1 MRAIKLVGDRDLHI
15 ELLNVE
21 RPEVKNGKCLV
32 RIKAAS
38 LNRRDFW
45 ITVGKYPKIKEEVIL
60 GSDGSGV
67 VIEGPDKWKGKEV
80 IINPNINWGSDPAVQ
95 SKEYEILG
103 MPRNGTL
110 AEYIVI
116 DEDRLVEKPKFLSF
130 SQAACFPLAGLTAF
144 RTCFYKGEVKEGSR
158 VLVTGIGGGVAQF
171 ALSFCKAVK
180 ADVYVTSS
188 SNSKISDATSAGA
201 KGGFNYKNEDWV
213 KTAKKEV
220 DGFDVIIDSSGG
232 NLVDKYLKVIKPG
245 GKVIIY
251 GASAGRAEGFDL
263 PRLFWQ
269 QVSIIGSS
277 MGNDQEFKDM
287 VSFIDKYEI
296 KPIIDKEYP
305 MVEYKDAFR
314 RFVDKDHYGKVVL
327 LTSEE

>member
-15 ELLNVE
+15 ELGD
-21 RPEVKNGKCLV
+21 VKKPDVKGNQCLV
-32 RIKAAS
+32 KVMAAS

-67 VIEGPDKWKGKEV
+67 VVEGPEKWKGKEV
-80 IINPNINWGSDPAVQ
+80 IINPNINWGKDPAAQ
-95 SKEYEILG
+95 SKDYEILG
-103 MPRNGTL
+103 MPKDGTL
-110 AEYIVI
+110 AEYVVVE
-116 DEDRLVEKPKFLSF
+116 EDRLVEKPDFLSF
-130 SQAACFPLAGLTAF
+130 AQAACFPLAGLTAF
-144 RTCFYKGEVKEGSR
+144 RACFTKGEVKEGSK

-188 SNSKISDATSAGA
+188 SNVKISDAVSAGA
-201 KGGFNYKNEDWV
+201 KGGFNYKTEKWW
-213 KTAKKEV
+213 KSAKKEV

-232 NLVDKYLKVIKPG
+232 NLVDTYLKVIKNAG
-245 GKVIIY
+245 RIIIY

-277 MGNDQEFKDM
+277 MGNDQEFQDM
-287 VSFIDKYEI
+287 VDFIDKYQI
-296 KPIIDKEYP
+296 KPIIDLEYP
-305 MVEYKDAFR
+305 MEEYQDAFR
-314 RFVDKDHYGKVVL
+314 RFVSKDHYGKVVL
-327 LTSEE
+327 LTSDV